1 MAAKP
6 KVKPGEPK
14 GLLISKL
21 RQAMLESQGNFG
33 EMIRY
38 LIYIYIHVVVVRWEA
53 MRQQN
58 DALHVCGCDLYSWP
72 KNQV

>member
-38 LIYIYIHVVVVRWEA
+38 LIYIYIYT
-53 MRQQN
+53 
-58 DALHVCGCDLYSWP
+58 CGSCKVGS
-72 KNQV
+72 NETAE

>member
-1 MAAKP
+1 MASP
-6 KVKPGEPK
+6 EVKPGEPK

-21 RQAMLESQGNFG
+21 RQAMLESQGLFWG
-33 EMIRY
+33 DDT
-38 LIYIYIHVVVVRWEA
+38 LSYIYMVVLRWEA
-53 MRQQN
+53 MRQHN